1 MKHTTGWF
9 SIILALWLMLILS
22 LTGLYL
28 LEYMVPFS
36 RNVKGIENASKAFYQ
51 SYGALENSIIKTY
64 SWAKSTRW
72 YEPNPIEFTNVPLW
86 SSSSVISSGST
97 IPFAWRGNSEIDS
110 DWNQLSLTKPISLFV
125 WNNRFSSPTKDMSL
139 SLRVPDF
146 NGATLQN
153 TNDIILWQLNSST
166 WSLSA
171 RDLLH
176 LSNSSITTENLFTES
191 GYGLD
196 SITTPINFIDFY
208 NNSCGIWQECIL
220 KISVVQPLLK
230 SGWWIFPYLEYQ
242 INSNITLPFQES
254 YIRAGWKS
262 YGFRK
267 KLEVVLPHRTTS
279 SAFDF
284 TVLQ

>member
-9 SIILALWLMLILS
+9 SILLALWLMLILS

-51 SYGALENSIIKTY
+51 SYGALESSIIETY
-64 SWAKSTRW
+64 SWAKITKW
-72 YEPNPIEFTNVPLW
+72 YEPSSIEFTSTPLW

-97 IPFAWRGNSEIDS
+97 IPFAGRGNSEIDS
-110 DWNQLSLTKPISLFV
+110 DWNQLSLTKPVSIFV
-125 WNNRFSSPTKDMSL
+125 WRNRLSSWANIN
-139 SLRVPDF
+139 LRLRIPNSWNLKWADDDF
-146 NGATLQN
+146 V
-153 TNDIILWQLNSST
+153 IWQLSSQT
-166 WSLSA
+166 WSLTVASGALISENDMDWNNISLWTQLWTSLSWSNETFEAFYSA
-171 RDLLH
+171 NCDS
-176 LSNSSITTENLFTES
+176 LSE
-191 GYGLD
+191 
-196 SITTPINFIDFY
+196 
-208 NNSCGIWQECIL
+208 ECVL
-220 KISVVQPLLK
+220 KISVINPLI
-230 SGWWIFPYLEYQ
+230 SDANNSSIPYLEYQ
-242 INSNITLPFQES
+242 ISSNRVLPFQES